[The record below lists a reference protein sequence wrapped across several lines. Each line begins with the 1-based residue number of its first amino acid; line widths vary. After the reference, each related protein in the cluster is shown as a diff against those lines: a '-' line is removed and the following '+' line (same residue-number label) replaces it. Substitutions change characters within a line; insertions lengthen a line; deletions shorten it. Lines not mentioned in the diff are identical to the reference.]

1 MGKSYSKIRKVE
13 DGFLEQLDLTESITI
28 IKDDLPYNTWSAYN
42 TKDVSI
48 VDESNRL
55 NVHTIKSPIFT
66 NLQWCKMIVD
76 GPVND
81 GFAQLF
87 SLGLLR
93 DEITSVKLFG
103 DYMNQSFDI
112 TNLVKPDIRRQMN
125 HTYSKIDRCYN
136 KNDTSIQG
144 VNAILNGMIKAQINK
159 N

>member
-87 SLGLLR
+87 SFGLLR
-93 DEITSVKLFG
+93 DEITSIKLFG

-112 TNLVKPDIRRQMN
+112 THLVKPEIIKEMN
-125 HTYSKIDRCYN
+125 HKYYKINSCYN

>member
-1 MGKSYSKIRKVE
+1 MGKTVSKIRKVE
-13 DGFLEQLDLTESITI
+13 DGFLEQLDLIESITI
-28 IKDDLPYNTWSAYN
+28 INHNLPHCAWSAYN

-55 NVHTIKSPIFT
+55 NAYTINSPIFT
-66 NLQWCKMIVD
+66 NLQWCKIIVD

-81 GFAQLF
+81 GFAYLF

-93 DEITSVKLFG
+93 DNITYIKLFG

-112 TNLVKPDIRRQMN
+112 TNLVKPKIVKEMTRK
-125 HTYSKIDRCYN
+125 YSKIDSCYN

-144 VNAILNGMIKAQINK
+144 VNAILNGMIKAQIK
-159 N
+159 